1 MSPNDDVIK
10 ATDLWE
16 SWETKGRLNVTSVS
30 HKPGGDPES
39 TANVTNHWTHQLCV
53 CAGLCS
59 WSIHGWGESQL
70 LKNLFYIISILR
82 YTNNSLKPETYPQ
95 CKAWI
100 ILPNTYT
107 DICGHVVVL
116 FNYSLES
123 AWRMSS
129 ACEILVHNAQ
139 LRWGFNTTVFWH
151 HSNSFGKIFRHTVYF
166 DCVCIFAYLKRPWQR
181 SALRVFKAS
190 WTMTEKHVAGIKIE
204 SGNSKVKLFAVWKTH
219 SPDSMI
225 PWQCTV
231 LPSLPPRGE
240 SLVSSQ
246 AWLYA
251 LHCMKVA
258 AITEGAAAPSCCG
271 VYFLSWTLLFHQSLS
286 LKTKEHVLLSTFTR
300 ITLVSVFTLRT
311 FIFIEGILGWIYVLL
326 FTEMDY
332 GFYFLFLFF

>member
-1 MSPNDDVIK
+1 MVHS
-10 ATDLWE
+10 
-16 SWETKGRLNVTSVS
+16 RLRRVTTFE
-30 HKPGGDPES
+30 KPILR
-39 TANVTNHWTHQLCV
+39 H
-53 CAGLCS
+53 
-59 WSIHGWGESQL
+59 I
-70 LKNLFYIISILR
+70 YLR
-82 YTNNSLKPETYPQ
+82 YTINSLKPETYPQ

-166 DCVCIFAYLKRPWQR
+166 DCVCIFAYHKRPWQR

-190 WTMTEKHVAGIKIE
+190 WTMTENHVAGIKIG

-251 LHCMKVA
+251 LYCMKVA
-258 AITEGAAAPSCCG
+258 AITEGATAPSCCG

-286 LKTKEHVLLSTFTR
+286 LWLMLKDKRTSFTVNFHSHH
-300 ITLVSVFTLRT
+300 TCKCFYFTHIHFHWRNFVVDLCVAVYGDGLWILFFIFLNLRT
-311 FIFIEGILGWIYVLL
+311 L
-326 FTEMDY
+326 FKVYEQY
-332 GFYFLFLFF
+332 LRSGSLACKCA